1 MSASPCE
8 CDAGLLRLL
17 FKAVALLLFAAVL
30 GLWGTI
36 QFLRRRA
43 VSPGFRSSYL
53 LMIGLTAVQGALG
66 LASLTAYRPREL
78 LHVVYGIFAI
88 AFLPGIF
95 LYGSRGGRPREAAF
109 LTTACW
115 VVAIAFGRGIATG
128 A

>member
-1 MSASPCE
+1 VIA
-8 CDAGLLRLL
+8 ALAFLHNRL
-17 FKAVALLLFAAVL
+17 AIALLLFAVLL

-36 QFLRRRA
+36 QFVRRRA

-53 LMIGLTAVQGALG
+53 LMIGLTAVQGTLG
-66 LASLTAYRPREL
+66 LLSFTAYRPREL

-88 AFLPGIF
+88 AFLPAIF
-95 LYGSRGGRPREAAF
+95 LYGPRGGRPREAAF

-128 A
+128 G